1 MSRRFKDDTSS
12 DSQQVEP
19 EVIALIKKM
28 QQHLVFL
35 EKKIDT
41 LIERS
46 SERPFERKYFSKSSR
61 PFERSRRYGKGKQKN
76 SFREKSFTKV
86 ICADCKKECEVPFK
100 PTGDRPVYCREC
112 LSKRRAGSSF
122 EGKYDNKSREGD
134 FARGRRFDKQQ
145 GGETRR
151 PGKRKKP
158 IFRRRKERA

>member
-1 MSRRFKDDTSS
+1 MSRRFKDDTSP

-46 SERPFERKYFSKSSR
+46 SEKPFERKYFSKSSR
-61 PFERSRRYGKGKQKN
+61 PFERSHRYGKGKQKN
-76 SFREKSFTKV
+76 SFRERNFTKV
-86 ICADCKKECEVPFK
+86 ICADCKKECQVPFK

-112 LSKRRAGSSF
+112 LPKHQDGSSF
-122 EGKYDNKSREGD
+122 REKHDSRSREGD
-134 FARGRRFDKQQ
+134 FAQGRRFDKPY
-145 GGETRR
+145 GSENRR
-151 PGKRKKP
+151 SGKKKS